1 MDGWLQCCKYMR
13 MIYILMVEFHFFS
26 FLTFGSFGLFLYF
39 VSSPP
44 ISHHPTVFSFFFPD
58 LPPTRGI
65 LPVLIPLSLNFAHEF
80 YFLFVKLRCS
90 MQRIHRFAALLL
102 TLSAKFLNYQQSSGL
117 ITRHAY
123 KNHSHFICT
132 QIMSYWYWEF

>member
-1 MDGWLQCCKYMR
+1 MATMLQ
-13 MIYILMVEFHFFS
+13 IYADDIHIN
-26 FLTFGSFGLFLYF
+26 GG
-39 VSSPP
+39 
-44 ISHHPTVFSFFFPD
+44 ISFFFFSD
-58 LPPTRGI
+58 FRLFRSLSIFRFLSAYLSPPHWLFLLFSPPPPLLVASYPFLFHSSLI
-65 LPVLIPLSLNFAHEF
+65 LLMNFT
-80 YFLFVKLRCS
+80 FLFVKLRCS